1 MNRVIDISVD
11 GRHLSLFRGFLVIS
25 EQHNEIA
32 RVALDDIGAI
42 IVHAHGVTY
51 TNSLLVELANRGVIV
66 VLCAANHF
74 PIAYIMA
81 VEGNHTQSGRMA
93 DQIGASLPLQ
103 KQLWRQIVIHKI
115 RMQASTLSAFGIACD
130 RLNMLARDVKSG
142 DPSNIEAQAARHYW
156 PLLLGSD
163 FRRDRSAEDANAL
176 LNYGY
181 TVLRA
186 AVARSIVATGLIP
199 SLGIHHKSQVNAFAL
214 ADDDLIEPFRPLV
227 DVTVRRLVTNGHT
240 TVSPETKR
248 ALAALL
254 DFDVNLGTT
263 RSPVKTAIATLCNS
277 LVTSYA
283 NRKAKLI
290 FLNPPDPI
298 SLSALGVVDD
308 HS

>member
-1 MNRVIDISVD
+1 MNKVIDISVD
-11 GRHLSLFRGFLVIS
+11 GRHLSRLRGFLVIS
-25 EQHNEIA
+25 EEHNELA

-42 IVHAHGVTY
+42 IVHTHGVTY
-51 TNSLLVELANRGVIV
+51 TNSLLVELAKRGVIV

-74 PIAYIMA
+74 PIAYLTAI
-81 VEGNHTQSGRMA
+81 EGNHTQSGRMA

-103 KQLWRQIVIHKI
+103 KQLWRQIVVHKI
-115 RMQASTLSAFGIACD
+115 RMQASTLSAFGTACD

-214 ADDDLIEPFRPLV
+214 ADDLIEPFRPLV

-263 RSPVKTAIATLCNS
+263 RSHVKTAIASLCNS

-283 NRKAKLI
+283 NRKAKLV

-298 SLSALGVVDD
+298 SLSALGVIHDN
-308 HS
+308 S

>member
-186 AVARSIVATGLIP
+186 AVTRSIVATGLIP

-214 ADDDLIEPFRPLV
+214 ADDLIEPFRPLV